1 MSSASCKFGPTEG
14 KAVIQK
20 QNTFLLSYPKRV
32 RKRFHTSNRNGNFM
46 SPQIKYF
53 SELQKPRDHNF
64 PIPFMQSVQLVLLL
78 VIDSAYVLGV

>member
-1 MSSASCKFGPTEG
+1 
-14 KAVIQK
+14 
-20 QNTFLLSYPKRV
+20 
-32 RKRFHTSNRNGNFM
+32 M